1 MKPDRGVTM
10 DVRQLNGKTALI
22 TGAASGIGRATA
34 LACASRGARLVI
46 CDQNEEG
53 LAETEREARAL
64 GCEVLARRVDV
75 GKREEVESLAATV
88 HAEIEAVDLLVN
100 NAGVGLGGAFLDT
113 PLDDWEWI
121 ARINLFGVIHG
132 CHYFIPPMAKRGRG
146 GHVVNVSSAAGFAP
160 LPAQSAYAT
169 TKFAVLGLSESLR
182 PELAASGIGVTAVC
196 PGFINTPIVQN
207 SRLHGVAA
215 DPQNQQRAATF
226 YQRRNYGPGR
236 VAKNIL
242 KAVQRNRAVAPI
254 SAEAWAMHYVMRFA
268 PGLLR
273 FVNRQIA
280 MRAM

>member
-1 MKPDRGVTM
+1 M
-10 DVRQLNGKTALI
+10 DVRKLHGKTALI

-34 LACASRGARLVI
+34 IACASRGARLVI

-53 LAETEREARAL
+53 MAETEREARAL
-64 GCEVLARRVDV
+64 GSEVLARRVDV
-75 GKREEVESLAATV
+75 GKREEVEALAAAV

-100 NAGVGLGGAFLDT
+100 NAGVGLGGSFLDT

-132 CHYFIPPMAKRGRG
+132 CHFFIPPMVKRGCG

-169 TKFAVLGLSESLR
+169 TKFAVLGLSESMR
-182 PELAASGIGVTAVC
+182 PELAAAGIGVTAVC
-196 PGFINTPIVQN
+196 PGFINTPIVQS

-215 DPQNQQRAATF
+215 DPKNQQRAATF
-226 YQRRNYGPGR
+226 YQRRNYGPER

-254 SAEAWAMHYVMRFA
+254 SAEAWLMHYAMRFV

-273 FVNRQIA
+273 SVNRQIA
-280 MRAM
+280 TRAM